1 MYSRIL
7 VPLDVS
13 PVDEAIL
20 AHVAELAKV
29 HHSEIAL
36 LRVAHYHTRDA
47 KRHETEEAEAYLAKA
62 AERLQ
67 AQGLAVQTLVGHGE
81 PAQVI
86 LEQAEALGCD
96 LIAMSTHGHGFAY
109 DLLFGSV
116 ADQVR
121 HRSTL
126 PVLLLRGER

>member
-1 MYSRIL
+1 MYHKIL
-7 VPLDVS
+7 VALDVS

-20 AHVAELAKV
+20 SHITELAKV
-29 HHSEIAL
+29 HHSEIIL

-47 KRHETEEAEAYLAKA
+47 KRHETEEAETYLAQV

-81 PAQVI
+81 PAKVI

-96 LIAMSTHGHGFAY
+96 LIAMSTHGHRMVY
-109 DLLFGSV
+109 DLIFGSV
-116 ADQVR
+116 AEVVR
-121 HRSTL
+121 HRATI
-126 PVLLLRGER
+126 PVLLLRG